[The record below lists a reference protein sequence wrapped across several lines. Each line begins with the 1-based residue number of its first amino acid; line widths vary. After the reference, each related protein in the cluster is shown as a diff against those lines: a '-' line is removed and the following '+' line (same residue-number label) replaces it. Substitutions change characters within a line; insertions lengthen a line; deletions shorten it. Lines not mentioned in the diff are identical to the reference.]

1 MRDAFTIA
9 TWCCRRWRVFD
20 RSNPFRVAGEACTKA
35 RPSVG
40 RPDSNRHPLVALPL
54 SYTPCGRRSTRP
66 PMSGRYASASYWRST
81 SRKTIH
87 GSAAARTSPSTPST
101 TESSRDRAHLREW
114 FAGGAGLE
122 PATYGSKD
130 RRAAKLHHPP
140 IPSWP
145 ARPRWSR
152 FARPITRW
160 TPSAGAGG
168 DGHCPP
174 VRHHALLGLPR
185 QGGCRRGL
193 NMCPMPAVI
202 LTPNGWRTL
211 RTRPGFEPG
220 SPPTEGGVLP
230 LHQQATHTPIKQG
243 VRPECRIRFHRQRQG
258 TVCVSSV
265 LSAPSVGSLTQL

>member
-9 TWCCRRWRVFD
+9 TWCCRSWRVFD

-66 PMSGRYASASYWRST
+66 PLS
-81 SRKTIH
+81 SRRRRLRMGEAPAGK
-87 GSAAARTSPSTPST
+87 PSTNRRPPGPAP
-101 TESSRDRAHLREW
+101 RPLHYRE
-114 FAGGAGLE
+114 FAGSC
-122 PATYGSKD
+122 PPPWMV
-130 RRAAKLHHPP
+130 RRRGRIRTCNIRFQRPSCCQLHHPP

-160 TPSAGAGG
+160 APSAGAGG